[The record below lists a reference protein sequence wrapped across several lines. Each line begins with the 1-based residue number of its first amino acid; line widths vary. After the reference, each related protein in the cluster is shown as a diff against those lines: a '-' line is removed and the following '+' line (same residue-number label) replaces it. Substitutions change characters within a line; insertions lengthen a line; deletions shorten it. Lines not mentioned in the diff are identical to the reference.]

1 MVHGRRWNSGL
12 EGGKECYISID
23 FFLSFFKNAIYDR
36 WAIEIEGSQ
45 VNRACRW
52 TGGIAMK
59 MVVGMAAVCDY

>member
-1 MVHGRRWNSGL
+1 M
-12 EGGKECYISID
+12 EGDGILAWRGEKNVIFPLI
-23 FFLSFFKNAIYDR
+23 FFSFFKNAIYDR